1 MAKFELQTLT
11 NYDNQSLIVEMQRVA
26 NLLPAGK
33 INRAEFDRLSKVHSS
48 TVSKRFGSWRKAL
61 EVAGLDKQFN
71 DQSEA
76 WTREEIVQQMQTV
89 SRKLN
94 RTIITQR
101 DLIDHTGITHRPIK
115 RLFGSL
121 KKALVAAGLS
131 QSPLGMRYTDEECYE
146 NLLDVWTA
154 LGRQPFY
161 SEMKT
166 PPSRVGPKAYVL
178 RWGGW
183 RNALAAFIERV
194 NQDIPDEP
202 TIKSESV
209 IEPSV
214 ASSPKRTSRD
224 IPLGLRYKILSRDR
238 FRCVIDGKSPATH
251 FAVTLHVDHIKP
263 WSKGGE
269 TVAENLRTLCSD
281 CNLGKGASIE

>member
-11 NYDNQSLIVEMQRVA
+11 NYDNESLIVELKRVA
-26 NLLPAGK
+26 NLLPAGQ
-33 INRAEFDRLSKVHSS
+33 INRSEFERLSKVHSS
-48 TVSKRFGSWRKAL
+48 TVSRRFGSWRKAL
-61 EVAGLDKQFN
+61 EAADLGERFN
-71 DQSEA
+71 DNNETLS
-76 WTREEIVQQMQTV
+76 REKIIEQLKVASAKLGNTTITFRNVQQE
-89 SRKLN
+89 
-94 RTIITQR
+94 
-101 DLIDHTGITHRPIK
+101 TGLSQRPIL
-115 RLFGSL
+115 RVFGSFRN
-121 KKALVAAGLS
+121 ALVAAGLS
-131 QSPLGMRYTDEECYE
+131 QSPRGMRYTDEECYE

-154 LGRQPFY
+154 LGRQPVY
-161 SEMKT
+161 SEMKNS
-166 PPSRVGPKAYVL
+166 PSRVGPKAYVL

-183 RNALAAFIERV
+183 RKALAAFIERV

-202 TIKSESV
+202 AIKSESV
-209 IEPSV
+209 VEPSV
-214 ASSPKRTSRD
+214 VSSPKRTSRD

-269 TVAENLRTLCSD
+269 TVIENLRTLCSD